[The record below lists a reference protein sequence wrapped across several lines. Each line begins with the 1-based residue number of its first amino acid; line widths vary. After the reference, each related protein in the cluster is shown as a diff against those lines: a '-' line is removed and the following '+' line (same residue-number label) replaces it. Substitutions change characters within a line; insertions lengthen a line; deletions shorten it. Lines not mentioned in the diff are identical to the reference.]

1 MPINTAVIEDYLYAQ
16 SIKAA
21 NQAANHALRR
31 IRDRAPVRRLFRGT
45 TFRTMSEFTSPA
57 GPGRAP
63 INRRVMGSDVTA
75 ESATRRKRG
84 VSYGLTAHDM
94 ARSAEAFT
102 GHANSFQPLIK
113 YGRSKFTQ
121 GDFRKVD
128 KAGRL
133 ADVQATLIQSG
144 RSTTVHTRGTQAQ
157 FLTSRGRYEVGK
169 GRATFKGHV
178 GGRLRDELRVV
189 PAVREGTHVW
199 AYVVSPT
206 KDPDTGYPYN
216 RAQEFGTV
224 HNRPH
229 PFMRPGLHESRGAL
243 VAAVKS
249 NLQTRSR

>member
-31 IRDRAPVRRLFRGT
+31 IRDRAPGPPPVPGDDVSDHVGVHQSGRSRA
-45 TFRTMSEFTSPA
+45 SPDQP
-57 GPGRAP
+57 PGHGIGRHG
-63 INRRVMGSDVTA
+63 RVGHEA
-75 ESATRRKRG
+75 QAR

-144 RSTTVHTRGTQAQ
+144 RSTTVHTRGTQP
-157 FLTSRGRYEVGK
+157 S
-169 GRATFKGHV
+169 
-178 GGRLRDELRVV
+178 
-189 PAVREGTHVW
+189 
-199 AYVVSPT
+199 S
-206 KDPDTGYPYN
+206 
-216 RAQEFGTV
+216 
-224 HNRPH
+224 
-229 PFMRPGLHESRGAL
+229 
-243 VAAVKS
+243 
-249 NLQTRSR
+249 